1 MLLAV
6 AALLLPAWAPAQ
18 SSLPPCPP
26 MAFKHNCFGKDMS
39 GGQVYEGEFRNGG
52 PDGQGIY
59 TWPLGDKYVGEFK
72 NSGRNGFGS
81 FRRRDGTFFVGQWK
95 QDNPGGEGV
104 EYRADGTILRAGIWN
119 HWGFV
124 QARPLDLSKFPF
136 PTWASSQS
144 IEPQDQNRISLFSA
158 SAPGQGPSNA
168 STASTASAA
177 SAASAGSSA
186 AAGPSS
192 AGPLSAAPSSAKPS
206 SAAPPSEAPP
216 NRPERRVALVVG
228 NGAYKTAPLS
238 NSVNDAADMAQALR
252 GLGFEVTALQDAN
265 LRQMRE
271 ATRRFE
277 QAALTADVALIFYAG
292 HGIEAK
298 GRNYMV
304 PADADIAREYELEDQ
319 AYDAGQW
326 LAMLEGARAGNQQR
340 VNIVILDACR
350 DNPVSRQWR
359 SAARGLGRMDAPSG
373 TLLVYSTAPGRV
385 AADGPKGQR
394 NSPFT
399 ASLLQAMQQP
409 EWPIEQ
415 VLKDVRRRVIAQTN
429 GEQVPW
435 ENSSLIGDFAFRRS
449 R

>member
-1 MLLAV
+1 M
-6 AALLLPAWAPAQ
+6 
-18 SSLPPCPP
+18 S
-26 MAFKHNCFGKDMS
+26 FKHNCFGSDMS
-39 GGQVYEGEFRNGG
+39 
-52 PDGQGIY
+52 
-59 TWPLGDKYVGEFK
+59 
-72 NSGRNGFGS
+72 
-81 FRRRDGTFFVGQWK
+81 
-95 QDNPGGEGV
+95 GGEGV
-104 EYRADGTILRAGIWN
+104 EYRADGTILRARIWN
-119 HWGFV
+119 NWGFV

-144 IEPQDQNRISLFSA
+144 AEPQDPNRISLFSA
-158 SAPGQGPSNA
+158 PAPGNPPSI
-168 STASTASAA
+168 A
-177 SAASAGSSA
+177 SAASAGSSTTAGPFA
-186 AAGPSS
+186 AAQSTVSKPALPLVISKPPEPPS
-192 AGPLSAAPSSAKPS
+192 L
-206 SAAPPSEAPP
+206 SAAPPSGA
-216 NRPERRVALVVG
+216 ERRVALVVG
-228 NGAYKTAPLS
+228 NGAYKTTPL
-238 NSVNDAADMAQALR
+238 NNAVNDAADMALALK

-298 GRNYMV
+298 GRNFMV
-304 PADADIAREYELEDQ
+304 PVDADIAREYELEDQ

-326 LAMLEGARAGNQQR
+326 LDMLDGARESNKHR

-409 EWPIEQ
+409 GWPIEQ

-429 GEQVPW
+429 GDQVPW
-435 ENSSLIGDFAFRRS
+435 ENSSLIGDFSFRRT

>member
-1 MLLAV
+1 M
-6 AALLLPAWAPAQ
+6 
-18 SSLPPCPP
+18 
-26 MAFKHNCFGKDMS
+26 
-39 GGQVYEGEFRNGG
+39 
-52 PDGQGIY
+52 
-59 TWPLGDKYVGEFK
+59 
-72 NSGRNGFGS
+72 
-81 FRRRDGTFFVGQWK
+81 
-95 QDNPGGEGV
+95 
-104 EYRADGTILRAGIWN
+104 
-119 HWGFV
+119 
-124 QARPLDLSKFPF
+124 
-136 PTWASSQS
+136 
-144 IEPQDQNRISLFSA
+144 
-158 SAPGQGPSNA
+158 
-168 STASTASAA
+168 
-177 SAASAGSSA
+177 
-186 AAGPSS
+186 
-192 AGPLSAAPSSAKPS
+192 
-206 SAAPPSEAPP
+206 
-216 NRPERRVALVVG
+216 ALVVG

-238 NSVNDAADMAQALR
+238 NSVNDAADMALALQ

-277 QAALTADVALIFYAG
+277 QAALTADVALIFFAG
-292 HGIEAK
+292 HGIEAR

-304 PADADIAREYELEDQ
+304 PVDADIAREYELEDQ

-326 LAMLEGARAGNQQR
+326 LAMLEGARAGNHQR

-359 SAARGLGRMDAPSG
+359 STARGLGRMDAPSG

-409 EWPIEQ
+409 EWPIER